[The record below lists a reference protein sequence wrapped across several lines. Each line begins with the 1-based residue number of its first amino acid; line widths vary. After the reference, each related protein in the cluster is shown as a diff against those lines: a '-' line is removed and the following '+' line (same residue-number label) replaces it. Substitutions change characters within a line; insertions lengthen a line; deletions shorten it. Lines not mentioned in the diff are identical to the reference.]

1 MLGRIHGYG
10 SDTINMVS
18 QARAMLRSKRDD
30 EEFTRVVVT
39 LVQMLELLMA
49 EQDKRN
55 LVGVRWGEVGMK
67 WGLVCVGVMLLMII
81 LVQVKEARRGSVKL
95 CWR

>member
-1 MLGRIHGYG
+1 
-10 SDTINMVS
+10 
-18 QARAMLRSKRDD
+18 MLRSKRDD

-55 LVGVRWGEVGMK
+55 LVGVRWGRSGHEVGAS
-67 WGLVCVGVMLLMII
+67 LC
-81 LVQVKEARRGSVKL
+81 RGYAFDDNISKGKGG
-95 CWR
+95 